1 MAIDTVKRRQFD
13 KKIASSLHAKPLA
26 GRVLAGRGICRRD
39 EVQLHSK
46 QLPSPNTLADFDTA
60 VSLLADA
67 VTNKN
72 KILIVGDYDAD
83 GATSTAL
90 ATHVLRSMAVDVSY
104 LVPNRFEYGYG
115 LSAEIVDVALQSK
128 PDLIL
133 TVDNGV
139 ASNEGVEK
147 AVKAGV
153 TVVVTDHHLPPE
165 VLPDAN
171 AIVNPNRSD
180 CNFPAKNI
188 CGVGV
193 IFYVM
198 TGLCRRLQ
206 KLKWFEQ
213 HNISVPNMAAYLDL
227 VALGTVADVVPLDRT
242 NRILVDQGVKRIRAD
257 ATRPGIKA
265 LFEVAGRRQGWCL
278 TQDLGFFIAPR
289 LNAAGRLADM
299 TVGIEC
305 LLADDDKTAQRH
317 AAELNQINS
326 QRRAIQTG
334 MNAEAEM
341 QIDKLQ
347 LDGELPA
354 ALALY
359 QPDWHEGVIGIVAGR
374 IKERCHRPVFAFA
387 RTADGTLKGSG
398 RSIAGIHIR
407 DILMEI
413 VASSPGMLKKFGGHA
428 MAAGVT
434 LHESDYE
441 SFAKAFNE
449 RVSLKFGGLP
459 PTREWLTD
467 GELEDEELNLE
478 NAELMQFLQPWGQA
492 FEAPTFD
499 GVFHIESVRIVGNNH
514 SKMLIR
520 RVDGKS
526 KLPAMAFNRQI
537 DNRQS
542 DCWRAVYRLD
552 VNHYR
557 NTNSL
562 QLLIEY
568 LEPA

>member
-1 MAIDTVKRRQFD
+1 MDTVKRREFD
-13 KKIASSLHAKPLA
+13 KKIAGQLHARPLA
-26 GRVLAGRGICRRD
+26 GRVLAGRGIRSTD
-39 EVQLHSK
+39 EVQLDSK
-46 QLPSPNTLADFDTA
+46 QLPAPDTLKDFATA
-60 VSLLADA
+60 IILLADA
-67 VTNKN
+67 VTQKK

-90 ATHVLRSMAVDVSY
+90 ATHVLRSMGADVSY

-115 LSAEIVDVALQSK
+115 LSAEIVAVALQSK
-128 PDLIL
+128 PDVIL

-139 ASNEGVEK
+139 ASNDGVEK
-147 AVKAGV
+147 AIKAGV

-165 VLPDAN
+165 VLPEAH
-171 AIVNPNRSD
+171 AIVNPNRVD
-180 CNFPAKNI
+180 CDFPAKNI

-198 TGLCRRLQ
+198 TGLCRNLQ
-206 KLKWFEQ
+206 KTGWFEQ
-213 HNISVPNMAAYLDL
+213 QQITVPNMATYLDL

-242 NRILVDQGVKRIRAD
+242 NRILVDQGVRRIRAD

-265 LFEVAGRRQGWCL
+265 LFAVAGRRQGWCL

-289 LNAAGRLADM
+289 LNAAGRLTDM

-305 LLADDDKTAQRH
+305 LLAEDEKTARQL

-326 QRRAIQTG
+326 QRRAIQAG
-334 MNAEAEM
+334 MNAEAEL

-374 IKERCHRPVFAFA
+374 VKERCHRPVFAFA

-413 VASSPGMLKKFGGHA
+413 VATFPGILKKFGGHA

-434 LHESDYE
+434 LEESDFKL
-441 SFAKAFNE
+441 FAQAFNE
-449 RVSLKFGGLP
+449 RVSDKLGGLP

-467 GELEDEELNLE
+467 GELEDDELNLE
-478 NAELMQFLQPWGQA
+478 NAELMQFLQPWGQS
-492 FEAPTFD
+492 FEAPSFD

-526 KLPAMAFNRQI
+526 KLPAIAFNRQV

-542 DCWRAVYRLD
+542 QNWRAVYRLD

>member
-1 MAIDTVKRRQFD
+1 MAE
-13 KKIASSLHAKPLA
+13 
-26 GRVLAGRGICRRD
+26 D
-39 EVQLHSK
+39 E
-46 QLPSPNTLADFDTA
+46 
-60 VSLLADA
+60 
-67 VTNKN
+67 
-72 KILIVGDYDAD
+72 
-83 GATSTAL
+83 
-90 ATHVLRSMAVDVSY
+90 
-104 LVPNRFEYGYG
+104 
-115 LSAEIVDVALQSK
+115 
-128 PDLIL
+128 
-133 TVDNGV
+133 
-139 ASNEGVEK
+139 
-147 AVKAGV
+147 
-153 TVVVTDHHLPPE
+153 
-165 VLPDAN
+165 
-171 AIVNPNRSD
+171 
-180 CNFPAKNI
+180 
-188 CGVGV
+188 
-193 IFYVM
+193 
-198 TGLCRRLQ
+198 
-206 KLKWFEQ
+206 
-213 HNISVPNMAAYLDL
+213 
-227 VALGTVADVVPLDRT
+227 
-242 NRILVDQGVKRIRAD
+242 
-257 ATRPGIKA
+257 
-265 LFEVAGRRQGWCL
+265 
-278 TQDLGFFIAPR
+278 
-289 LNAAGRLADM
+289 
-299 TVGIEC
+299 
-305 LLADDDKTAQRH
+305 KTAQQL

-326 QRRAIQTG
+326 QRRAIQAG
-334 MNAEAEM
+334 MNAEAEL

-398 RSIAGIHIR
+398 RSIAGLHIR

-413 VASSPGMLKKFGGHA
+413 VATSPGMLKKFGGHA

-434 LHESDYE
+434 LDESDFKL
-441 SFAKAFNE
+441 FAQAFNE
-449 RVSLKFGGLP
+449 RVSDKLGGLP

-478 NAELMQFLQPWGQA
+478 NAELMQFLQPWGQS
-492 FEAPTFD
+492 FEAPSFD

-526 KLPAMAFNRQI
+526 KLPAIAFNRQV

-542 DCWRAVYRLD
+542 ENWRAVYRLD